1 MCNPWKASPKQKFAF
16 VAKFPQKFKFCPKVL
31 LYGRLYHE
39 AWNSIFTLRGKVF
52 RKVYLFG
59 GRSFQGTPPKVKLFE
74 RLCKDLILVR
84 YLNCD
89 DSRIFENFEI
99 LEDIWRC
106 TFRKAMCTF
115 DFKNFDSLREFDFWY
130 FRVSCKR
137 LPRQMCK
144 QNVKILEVNQKKG
157 LSAHFA
163 HLIEQY
169 NTILGMCTFE
179 SLFGP
184 GNRHCRVPEA
194 NFDTSWQSFLKSLTF
209 ALSLK
214 LCCNV
219 APLIGVF
226 TAKI

>member
-31 LYGRLYHE
+31 LSGRLYHE

-144 QNVKILEVNQKKG
+144 QKIDFFEVNQKKS
-157 LSAHFA
+157 LSAHLS
-163 HLIEQY
+163 HLTEQY
-169 NTILGMCTFE
+169 NTSAG
-179 SLFGP
+179 
-184 GNRHCRVPEA
+184 RVHIW
-194 NFDTSWQSFLKSLTF
+194 T
-209 ALSLK
+209 ALSPWPASL
-214 LCCNV
+214 
-219 APLIGVF
+219 
-226 TAKI
+226 